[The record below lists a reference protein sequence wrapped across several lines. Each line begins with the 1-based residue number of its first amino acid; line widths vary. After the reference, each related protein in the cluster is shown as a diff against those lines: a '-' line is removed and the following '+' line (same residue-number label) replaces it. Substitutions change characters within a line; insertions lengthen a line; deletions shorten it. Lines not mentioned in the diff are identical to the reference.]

1 MRIELDHFIVPSR
14 DEIAAAKQLAALL
27 DVEWGKA
34 AVGPFTAVYVNAGLT
49 LDFQSTKD
57 PFPVSHYCFRVN
69 DAEFDAILA
78 RVKAAGIPFRSDAFG
93 SMDDK
98 VAQRYGGRGF
108 YFEQPDG
115 HMWEVLTASYARPPE
130 LVADLR

>member
-1 MRIELDHFIVPSR
+1 MKIELDHFIVPSR
-14 DEIAAAKQLAALL
+14 DETAAARQLAGLL
-27 DVEWGKA
+27 GVEWGKA
-34 AVGPFTAVYVNAGLT
+34 AVGPFTAVYVNEGLT
-49 LDFQSTKD
+49 LDFQNTHEA
-57 PFPVSHYCFRVN
+57 FPVSHYCFRVS

-78 RVKAAGIPFRSDAFG
+78 RVKAAGIPYRSEAF
-93 SMDDK
+93 SAMDSK
-98 VAQRYGGRGF
+98 VAHRYGGRGF